1 MIERSGDE
9 CVLREKRGTQMK
21 LAQRQAVNERCSSVG
36 TTSQTLDQ
44 HWNNAH
50 LARWTYAMTR
60 FFPRA
65 RERELLL
72 ILDTSGS
79 FH

>member
-36 TTSQTLDQ
+36 KTSQTLDQ
-44 HWNNAH
+44 H
-50 LARWTYAMTR
+50 
-60 FFPRA
+60 
-65 RERELLL
+65 
-72 ILDTSGS
+72 
-79 FH
+79 